1 MKNRSEN
8 RHRLSRVI
16 AAVLWG
22 VLSGCGGISHTDSRP
37 PAGPV
42 PTQGNIAT
50 AGLRTKS
57 PPASELQAYAPVV
70 SPISPPASGFLSFL
84 FDGGGEPDREAYAP
98 VEDNPFH
105 TVKNEPLSTFSIDV
119 DTASYAN
126 IRRLIREGKKV
137 PPGAVRIEE
146 MVNYFDYNYPEPR
159 GAVPFSVST
168 EIAGCPW
175 TPKHRLLRIGLRGKE
190 MPEKDLP
197 PANLVFLLDVS
208 GSMSAAN
215 KLPLVKSSLRLL
227 LKELDPQDRIAV
239 VVYAGASGVALESTA
254 VGDRQKILEA
264 IDKLEAGGSTAGA
277 QGIELAYKI
286 AEQHKRPGRNNRII
300 LATDGDFNVGTTDN
314 SQLERLIREK
324 ARGGIFLTVLGYGM
338 GNYQDD
344 RLELLADKGNG
355 NYAYIDTLQEARKV
369 LVREMGS
376 TLLTIAKD
384 VKVQVEFN
392 PAQVAGYRLIGYE
405 NRKLEHQDFNDDGK
419 DAGEIGAGH
428 TVTAFYEIIPA
439 GQKVP
444 ATGIDALKY
453 TTPGQAADAALA
465 DQVAAVKLRYKA
477 PNGTRSQLVQV
488 EVRDGG
494 KSFEQADQDFQFGA
508 AVAAFGMRLRDS
520 EYKGNTSNRRIRDW
534 AKGGLARDPNGERS
548 EFLTLVR

>member
-1 MKNRSEN
+1 M
-8 RHRLSRVI
+8 
-16 AAVLWG
+16 AVLLG
-22 VLSGCGGISHTDSRP
+22 VLSGCGDVSTDSRP

-50 AGLRTKS
+50 GGLRLKAPTASETPAYSPMVSPTS
-57 PPASELQAYAPVV
+57 PPAA
-70 SPISPPASGFLSFL
+70 GL
-84 FDGGGEPDREAYAP
+84 FSSLFVGGGESDREAYAP

-105 TVKNEPLSTFSIDV
+105 AVKDEPLSTFSIDV

-168 EIAGCPW
+168 DVAECPW

-190 MPEKDLP
+190 MPDKDLP

-208 GSMSAAN
+208 GSMGEAN

-227 LKELDPQDRIAV
+227 LKELDPQDRIAI
-239 VVYAGASGVALESTA
+239 VVYAGASGVALDSTP

-286 AEQHKRPGRNNRII
+286 AEKHKRPGTNNRII
-300 LATDGDFNVGTTDN
+300 LATDGDFNVGMTDN
-314 SQLERLIREK
+314 SRLERLIGEK
-324 ARGGIFLTVLGYGM
+324 AKGGIFLTVLGYGM

-384 VKVQVEFN
+384 VKVQIEFN

-428 TVTAFYEIIPA
+428 TVTAFYEIIPV

-444 ATGIDALKY
+444 ASGIDALKY
-453 TTPGQAADAALA
+453 TTPGQPGNAALA
-465 DQVAAVKLRYKA
+465 DQIATVKLRYKA
-477 PNGTRSQLVQV
+477 PHGTRSQLVQV

-494 KSFEQADQDFQFGA
+494 ESFAQADKDFQFGA

-520 EYKGNTSNRRIRDW
+520 DHKGNTSKRRVVDW
-534 AKGGLARDPNGERS
+534 AKGGLARDPHGDRS